1 MEKGDNTYFQYTV
14 KVSSQNGTA
23 GQPVTIDDVI
33 TNLYNLTGSYDENSF
48 KLTKKDGAVVDLT
61 GKLTF
66 ASNGK
71 SFKIKEL
78 EALGKDDYYEL
89 TYLYE
94 VNGANNFKAEK
105 WGTVDNTATATSG
118 ENVSTDPEKK
128 SLSSDDITVE
138 KTGGIGGYGNDQAVG
153 KITWTVTIN
162 NPNGRDLNGYVVDDD
177 LKTNGITIREGD
189 KVKIEESTD
198 SYNFHDF
205 KVAGEKQYGTINAQL
220 QALPIHSPKVRRG
233 KNIGL
238 LTIPPCRMERTEPRM
253 L

>member
-1 MEKGDNTYFQYTV
+1 M
-14 KVSSQNGTA
+14 
-23 GQPVTIDDVI
+23 
-33 TNLYNLTGSYDENSF
+33 
-48 KLTKKDGAVVDLT
+48 VDLT

-89 TYLYE
+89 TYFYE

-138 KTGGIGGYGNDQAVG
+138 KTGGIGGYGNDQVVG

-205 KVAGEKQYGTINAQL
+205 KVAGEKQYGTINAQHTGFTYTF
-220 QALPIHSPKVRRG
+220 PEGSTG